1 MQTTWPN
8 TKIDHFRPCLAK
20 KNYIR
25 LRSKLILNW
34 ELVSLIKLLEHVKFG
49 EAAATSQLYKNT

>member
-20 KNYIR
+20 KK
-25 LRSKLILNW
+25 KLNSTPLEINF
-34 ELVSLIKLLEHVKFG
+34 ELGAG
-49 EAAATSQLYKNT
+49 ESYQAS

>member
-20 KNYIR
+20 K
-25 LRSKLILNW
+25 KLKSTPLEINF
-34 ELVSLIKLLEHVKFG
+34 ELGAG
-49 EAAATSQLYKNT
+49 ESYQAS